1 MTTKL
6 VTYVTKA
13 KEGTF
18 SYRKSDETEFQSS
31 KMEGQE
37 CSTLK
42 GLKSNLAT
50 ALDVKVDKLSLI
62 SGTGGEKYTSGEEV
76 EINYA
81 DE

>member
-37 CSTLK
+37 RPQVQSCNCLGCESR
-42 GLKSNLAT
+42 
-50 ALDVKVDKLSLI
+50 
-62 SGTGGEKYTSGEEV
+62 
-76 EINYA
+76 
-81 DE
+81 